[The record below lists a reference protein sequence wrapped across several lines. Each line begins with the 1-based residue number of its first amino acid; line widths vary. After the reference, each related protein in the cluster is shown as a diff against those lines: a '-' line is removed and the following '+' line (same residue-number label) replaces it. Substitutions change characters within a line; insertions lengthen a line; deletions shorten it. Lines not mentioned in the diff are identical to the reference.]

1 MKTQLLPATDE
12 NLALAARLLAEGE
25 LVAFPTETVYGLGAH
40 ALDKEAVLGIFAAKG
55 RPADNPLIV
64 HIHDR
69 SQLDG
74 ICEVND
80 QALRLMDAFW
90 PGPLTIILPRKA
102 AVPNEVTANLD
113 TVAVR
118 MPSHPVALALLAAC
132 KLPIAAPSAN
142 RSGKP
147 SPTSARHVFDDM
159 DGRIPLIIDGGE
171 SDVGLES
178 TVISLVGEKPC
189 ILRPGGVTKAM
200 LEEVLG
206 PVDLAGSILRPLE
219 KGEKALSPGM
229 MYKHYSPDGQVTLI
243 EGEESAVVEALR
255 RLYAHASSEGHR
267 TCVMCF
273 TEHMAALADCHPHD
287 IGSKD
292 DPTEV
297 AHRLFAT
304 LRGLDDEKMDV
315 IFSEVV
321 PPEGVGLAI
330 MNRLGRAEAFRTV
343 QAKDVV

>member
-12 NLALAARLLAEGE
+12 SLALAARLLAEGE

-40 ALDKEAVLGIFAAKG
+40 AMDAQAVLGIFSAKG

-80 QALRLMDAFW
+80 AAIRLMDAFW
-90 PGPLTIILPRKA
+90 PGPLPIILPRKD
-102 AVPNEVTANLD
+102 AVPNAVTANLD

-118 MPSHPVALALLAAC
+118 MPAHPVALALLKSC
-132 KLPIAAPSAN
+132 NLPVAAPSAN

-171 SDVGLES
+171 SEVGLES
-178 TVISLVGEKPC
+178 TVISLSGEKPC

-200 LEEVLG
+200 LE
-206 PVDLAGSILRPLE
+206 
-219 KGEKALSPGM
+219 
-229 MYKHYSPDGQVTLI
+229 
-243 EGEESAVVEALR
+243 
-255 RLYAHASSEGHR
+255 
-267 TCVMCF
+267 
-273 TEHMAALADCHPHD
+273 
-287 IGSKD
+287 
-292 DPTEV
+292 
-297 AHRLFAT
+297 
-304 LRGLDDEKMDV
+304 
-315 IFSEVV
+315 
-321 PPEGVGLAI
+321 
-330 MNRLGRAEAFRTV
+330 
-343 QAKDVV
+343 